1 MQSKIQNPKSKIASG
16 QHRGRLVR
24 HYFLISA
31 ILIGGGLITSGL
43 VEIYFRYHENHD
55 HLVRLEQEI
64 AKGAA
69 FKIEGFIK
77 GIRLMV
83 ESATKNPG
91 IANKGLSEDY
101 TFELKR
107 LLSSVPAITEVL
119 AFDLA
124 GNLRADASRLP
135 VSSFRDKVNISKR
148 EALRQAKRGQP
159 YFSRVYFFRGSEP
172 YITIAVPIKQFPGK
186 IIGALLAEVNL
197 KYVGE
202 VISSIKVGKAG
213 HAYVVTRSGDLIAH
227 PDISLVL
234 QHSNLRHLGQVKAAF
249 GTVPGGVSQQATV
262 SYDLAGEKVLSS
274 YASIPTLNWAV
285 MVERPEKEAYEL
297 IYASVMR
304 TSSLLLV
311 GFGMALLAS
320 LLLARRVIRPLNVLR
335 EGAEHLGRGD
345 LGARLELKT
354 GDEFEIVAEEFN
366 KMTDSLRELYT
377 DLEHKVAERTQEL
390 TIANE
395 KLEVASSHKSQF
407 LANVNHELRTPV
419 SAIISSARLILRKT
433 EGQNSSVQ
441 KDLLQ
446 DLLSTAERLL
456 DLVDGL
462 LDLAK
467 IEAGRMELHMESVRI
482 DELIQ
487 GTLSTVEPIL
497 KPGRV
502 RLLREVT
509 SGIPTLNTDRDKLRQ
524 IILNLV
530 SNAAKFT
537 EEGEIKVSA
546 LQQNGSL
553 RLVVSDTGIGIG
565 KGELNHI
572 FEEFRQG
579 DMSRSRKYGGTGL
592 GLTIVKKLVDLL
604 GGEIGVE
611 SEVGKGSTFTV
622 TLPLGHSE
630 NA

>member
-1 MQSKIQNPKSKIASG
+1 MQSKIQNLKSTMLRG
-16 QHRGRLVR
+16 RHRGRLVR

-69 FKIEGFIK
+69 FKIEEFIK

-119 AFDLA
+119 ALDLA
-124 GNLRADASRLP
+124 GNLRAHASRLP
-135 VSSFRDKVNISKR
+135 VSSFRDKGNISKR
-148 EALRQAKRGQP
+148 EALRQARRGQP

-172 YITIAVPIKQFPGK
+172 YITLAVPIKQFPGK

-234 QHSNLRHLGQVKAAF
+234 QHSNFRHLEQVKAAF
-249 GTVPGGVSQQATV
+249 GTVAGGVSQQATV

-304 TSSLLLV
+304 TSSLLLI

-320 LLLARRVIRPLNVLR
+320 LLLARRVIHPLNVLR

-345 LGARLELKT
+345 LDSHLELKT

-407 LANVNHELRTPV
+407 LANVNHELRTPW
-419 SAIISSARLILRKT
+419 
-433 EGQNSSVQ
+433 
-441 KDLLQ
+441 
-446 DLLSTAERLL
+446 
-456 DLVDGL
+456 
-462 LDLAK
+462 
-467 IEAGRMELHMESVRI
+467 
-482 DELIQ
+482 
-487 GTLSTVEPIL
+487 
-497 KPGRV
+497 
-502 RLLREVT
+502 
-509 SGIPTLNTDRDKLRQ
+509 
-524 IILNLV
+524 
-530 SNAAKFT
+530 
-537 EEGEIKVSA
+537 
-546 LQQNGSL
+546 
-553 RLVVSDTGIGIG
+553 
-565 KGELNHI
+565 
-572 FEEFRQG
+572 
-579 DMSRSRKYGGTGL
+579 
-592 GLTIVKKLVDLL
+592 
-604 GGEIGVE
+604 
-611 SEVGKGSTFTV
+611 
-622 TLPLGHSE
+622 
-630 NA
+630 